1 MDVQHISRIVVVGAG
16 TMGHGIALEFALAGY
31 QVRLHSRTETSL
43 ERALRSIRDSL
54 DLLVSLGAVTRRDAG
69 SVPARIQTSA
79 DLEESVSDADVV
91 IESVYEDLPLK
102 QRVFRQLDQMCP
114 DRTILA
120 SNTSSLMPGKLASA
134 TRRPDRV
141 LVAHYVNPP
150 FLVPFV
156 EIVPGGETSDET
168 VAAMSGLLTAIGK
181 RPIVVRKEVPGFVAS
196 RLQEALLRE
205 ALWLVQNGV
214 ASPQDVDVAIKTGI
228 GRRWAVAGVFEV
240 LEIAGWDLL
249 EAIATDLFPHLA
261 SSPEVPAVLS
271 DMVRRGELGVKT
283 GKGFYEW
290 TPRSAE
296 SLKRRIAAAL
306 VEIERWPT

>member
-16 TMGHGIALEFALAGY
+16 TMGHGIAMEFALAGY
-31 QVRLHSRTETSL
+31 QVRLHSRTEASL
-43 ERALRSIRDSL
+43 DRALRSIRDSL
-54 DLLVSLGAVTRRDAG
+54 DLLVSLGAVTRRAAG
-69 SVPARIQTSA
+69 SVPARIRTSA

-91 IESVYEDLPLK
+91 IESVYEDLALK
-102 QRVFRQLDQMCP
+102 QRVFRQIDQICP

-181 RPIVVRKEVPGFVAS
+181 RPIVVLKEVPGFVAS

-271 DMVRRGELGVKT
+271 DMVRRGEFGVKT

-296 SLKRRIAAAL
+296 ALKRQIAAAL